1 MPSWYR
7 SLGRN
12 VCSCAFYIIC
22 CPCILCVCVGR
33 LTCCPNLLRHD
44 DDFEREREES
54 HKRLERG
61 REARRVRP
69 LGPVRKRDL
78 SVSSTIPQ
86 NGQKDCPL
94 FSRLPAE
101 IRTMIWHYVLGGQT
115 YHLMQV
121 PKRVGHHRCDVG
133 SSSDPGRSCCLPAIA
148 YWRHEIGTTS
158 YRDYMDRHP
167 GAPLP
172 HAPSVELLSLPSSSN
187 PHVLALLRTCQKIY
201 REAIN
206 LPYESNMFDIDD
218 PETLLNL
225 RQTIPRQRLRA
236 IKHLRVYLETQ
247 YPPFSG
253 LHSAPWY
260 GKFDGIWTLMWH
272 VIAHDMTGIEV
283 LEVVIQSGSI
293 FPEWPRKDPP
303 WCAKLQD
310 VRELKLFQLTVKEG
324 QVTYSE
330 DSDEDMRVLTE
341 RLRQC
346 MYQPRSTKS
355 LEENDVIHPVE
366 VEAQAPLT

>member
-1 MPSWYR
+1 
-7 SLGRN
+7 
-12 VCSCAFYIIC
+12 
-22 CPCILCVCVGR
+22 
-33 LTCCPNLLRHD
+33 
-44 DDFEREREES
+44 
-54 HKRLERG
+54 
-61 REARRVRP
+61 
-69 LGPVRKRDL
+69 
-78 SVSSTIPQ
+78 
-86 NGQKDCPL
+86 
-94 FSRLPAE
+94 
-101 IRTMIWHYVLGGQT
+101 MIWHYVLGGQT

-121 PKRVGHHRCDVG
+121 PKRVGHRRCDVG

-158 YRDYMDRHP
+158 YRDYLDRYP

-206 LPYESNMFDIDD
+206 LPYESNIFDIDD

-283 LEVVIQSGSI
+283 LELVIQSGSI

-355 LEENDVIHPVE
+355 PEENDVIHPVE
-366 VEAQAPLT
+366 VEAPLT